1 MRFITVTDLHNG
13 AINFISHDIV
23 AILTNIGFRRI
34 MSSRS
39 ISLPTPICEYRY
51 SVRMC
56 KSMCDLSSSPTSSQ
70 HLSCDLCLYNKPFC
84 HAETLPARVH
94 VYYLMGIEAVV
105 ELRQMVSCI
114 RSSIP

>member
-1 MRFITVTDLHNG
+1 MRFVTVTDLHNR

-23 AILTNIGFRRI
+23 AILTNIGSSRI

-39 ISLPTPICEYRY
+39 LSLPTSIRGFRY

-56 KSMCDLSSSPTSSQ
+56 KSMCDIASSPTSSQ
-70 HLSCDLCLYNKPFC
+70 HLSCNLCLYNKPFC

-94 VYYLMGIEAVV
+94 VCYLMGI
-105 ELRQMVSCI
+105 
-114 RSSIP
+114 